1 VADAGARAR
10 NFSPWYAWMVQLGQ
24 IRHVDP
30 FPQGDPQSIDAWKG
44 RCRVRLDELLGPD
57 PVPVPLE
64 LEMLEDVAAD
74 GYRRQ
79 RVVFDSELTM
89 SVPAYLLVPDGRGE
103 PGPAVLAVHGHG
115 PGKDRVCGLD
125 PEARPSD
132 AYGLELV
139 RRGYVVLAPDLRCFG
154 ERADWN
160 PPDHYGCDTN
170 LVHATMAGVSPLT
183 QNVWDMA
190 RALDV
195 LQGHTLV
202 DPARMGAVGF
212 SYGATVVL
220 FLAARDERVRAA
232 VVSGYFSSWAESH
245 KMPWNMCGSQ
255 VLPGMLGR
263 LEHLDVGALMA
274 PRALLVESGR
284 RDDLFPV
291 AVAVEEMDKLRLVYE
306 SLGAGQQLAHDVF
319 DGGHEWHGTEA
330 WPLLERW
337 LGPG

>member
-1 VADAGARAR
+1 
-10 NFSPWYAWMVQLGQ
+10 MVQLAAT
-24 IRHVDP
+24 RHEDG
-30 FPQGDPQSIDAWKG
+30 FPGADDEPSMERWRQ
-44 RCRVRLDELLGPD
+44 RCRMRLEALMGPY
-57 PVPVPLE
+57 PAGVPLE
-64 LEMLEDVAAD
+64 LEVLEDRPCE

-79 RVVFDSELTM
+79 HVVFDADATM
-89 SVPAYLLVPDGRGE
+89 SVPAHLLVPEGRRAAG
-103 PGPAVLAVHGHG
+103 PGVLALHGHG

-125 PEARPSD
+125 PEARASD
-132 AYGLELV
+132 AYALHLV
-139 RRGYVVLAPDLRCFG
+139 ERGYVVLAPDLRCFG
-154 ERADWN
+154 QRADWN

-195 LQGHTLV
+195 LAGHALV
-202 DPARMGAVGF
+202 DPDRLGVVGF
-212 SYGATVVL
+212 SYGATVAL

-263 LEHLDVGALMA
+263 LEHLDLAALVA

-284 RDDLFPV
+284 HDDLFPV
-291 AVAVEEMDKLRLVYE
+291 PVAVEEMAKLRLVYE
-306 SLGAGQQLAHDVF
+306 SLGASGQLSHDVF
-319 DGGHEWHGTEA
+319 EGGHEFHGVEA
-330 WPLLERW
+330 WGFLERA